1 MRSEMSP
8 KEKQESPVASW
19 EKSTFGTL
27 AKTLPAQE
35 VCLKNR
41 AGQEA
46 TPSGRQLKGNCKWI
60 RIPVVIY
67 ATHTITVAVACLAQI
82 LFADFSNAQVSSP
95 GILEKC
101 LPISAA
107 FAPFLVVPLLMLL
120 LVLFSPAYNQVEK
133 EKKK

>member
-1 MRSEMSP
+1 M
-8 KEKQESPVASW
+8 
-19 EKSTFGTL
+19 
-27 AKTLPAQE
+27 QE
-35 VCLKNR
+35 VMI
-41 AGQEA
+41 A
-46 TPSGRQLKGNCKWI
+46 GNCKWI